1 MKFIFATLHVKNL
14 EESIRF
20 YETVTGMKL
29 ARRFPAGPRTEIAF
43 MADGPAEIEL
53 ICSADAEPFLYGDCP
68 SLGLSVENLDEA
80 LAHMKDLGVEI
91 VRGPVQPNPGTR
103 FFFIHDPD
111 GVNLEIIE
119 KK

>member
-53 ICSADAEPFLYGDCP
+53 ICSADARAVPIWRMPVAGAFRGKSGRGAGIHERTGSGNCPRTGSAESRYPLFLY
-68 SLGLSVENLDEA
+68 S
-80 LAHMKDLGVEI
+80 
-91 VRGPVQPNPGTR
+91 
-103 FFFIHDPD
+103 
-111 GVNLEIIE
+111 
-119 KK
+119 